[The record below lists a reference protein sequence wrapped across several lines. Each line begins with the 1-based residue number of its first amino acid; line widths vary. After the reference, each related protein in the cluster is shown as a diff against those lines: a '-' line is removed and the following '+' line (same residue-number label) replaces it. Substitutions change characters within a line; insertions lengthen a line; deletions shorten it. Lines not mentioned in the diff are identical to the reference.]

1 MTRVH
6 KLAGNSDSVIV
17 LLNHLLTTP
26 CSCGV
31 FALCNNVSIVPRA
44 KCEDEDVA
52 CMTDNYGAAMVEI
65 EHWEERGR
73 RNEQQNL

>member
-1 MTRVH
+1 M
-6 KLAGNSDSVIV
+6 
-17 LLNHLLTTP
+17 
-26 CSCGV
+26 
-31 FALCNNVSIVPRA
+31 CNNVSIVPRA